1 MKVKCQN
8 IVSCGNYQCC
18 FNSYSFCV
26 HTVVSLNAEGKC
38 ALFKQ
43 NPSKIKDKPTQN
55 PNKDLIEDA
64 PASLSKLVPPL
75 D

>member
-8 IVSCGNYQCC
+8 VVSCGNYQCC
-18 FNSYSFCV
+18 YNSYSSCV

-43 NPSKIKDKPTQN
+43 TPVKSAQN
-55 PNKDLIEDA
+55 PNPDPFEGSNA
-64 PASLSKLVPPL
+64 C
-75 D
+75 

>member
-18 FNSYSFCV
+18 FNSYSSCIQ
-26 HTVVSLNAEGKC
+26 TVISLNAEGKC

-43 NPSKIKDKPTQN
+43 NPSKIKDKPAQN
-55 PNKDLIEDA
+55 VNND
-64 PASLSKLVPPL
+64 PL
-75 D
+75 EGSNAC